1 MNHNVQIF
9 FSPFANQSRSQIIY
23 CAWNSIERRF
33 ISWIK
38 HTFKSNVSVLCVCTY
53 RYAHIRYGAVLLMNW
68 TCLLF
73 FNINNIFMI
82 VILSQS
88 NLEFMLFLNL
98 DLSKNTFQSLG
109 KTNLNAHW
117 IDCLSACFSSYALHL
132 CCCCCLLLLNAAAA
146 IDILSFLIRLVLYS
160 MLAIFLPL

>member
-1 MNHNVQIF
+1 MQIF

-38 HTFKSNVSVLCVCTY
+38 HTFKANVSVLRVCTY

-82 VILSQS
+82 VILSQF

-117 IDCLSACFSSYALHL
+117 IDCLSACFQFIRTTFVLL
-132 CCCCCLLLLNAAAA
+132 LLLLLLNAAAA